1 MNMPGVRFKIGD
13 RCFAATATTKAK
25 RVQCPDCLGERVWAC
40 SLPSGEQLN
49 IQCPT
54 CHYGWDGSTGFVD
67 GTWEGIAEV
76 IHGTVGSV
84 RVDTG
89 ARAGEQVVYM
99 LEETGVGTGRAYYDR
114 DVFSARED
122 AEAAAATKAS
132 EATARLTESNV
143 MARNRKK
150 HDRPGSLVAYLRSE
164 LRRLTIDQKRTREHL
179 ERITTANKAAA
190 KADARLE
197 AAEQEKA

>member
-1 MNMPGVRFKIGD
+1 MNMPEVRFKVGD
-13 RCFAATATTKAK
+13 KCFAATATTKAG
-25 RVQCPDCLGERVWAC
+25 RVTCPDCEGVCVWSC

-54 CHYGWDGSTGFVD
+54 CLYGYGGSRGWVD
-67 GTWEGIAEV
+67 GAWEGVAEV

-99 LEETGVGTGRAYYDR
+99 LEETGVGSGRCYYDR
-114 DVFSARED
+114 DVFSVRED

-132 EATARLTESNV
+132 EATARLIESNV
-143 MARNRKK
+143 MARSRRK

-190 KADARLE
+190 KANDRLE
-197 AAEQEKA
+197 AAEGK